1 MGAMQQLTVG
11 HVLTRS
17 LSANTRLA
25 YEKGWRRFVCFC
37 EETGREAMEAT
48 GEDVAQFLVHTAS
61 QPRSRRA
68 TTGGNRPVSL
78 GTLQISL
85 SAINRKYKDAGRESP
100 GHAVVVAAVV
110 HGLTRIRGT
119 DQRKVRAIREYEMRK
134 MLASCDQRAQSEF
147 FRMVA
152 IRDAALLAIG
162 FAGALRR
169 SEICQLNVEDV
180 DFIGRPDEDKGLFL
194 TIRRSKTD
202 QTAKGQRIAIPA
214 GKGLNAVARLHRWLA
229 LSQATDGPLFQSLW
243 RGGRLRGRR
252 LHHSDI
258 PRLVKHYVQAI
269 GLDPAEYSGHS
280 LRAGFVTSAAVH
292 GARLDKIMEVTRH
305 SSAEMVLRY
314 IRQVEAFEDHAG
326 AAFL

>member
-1 MGAMQQLTVG
+1 MQQLTVG
-11 HVLTRS
+11 GVLTRS
-17 LSANTRLA
+17 LSANTRLT
-25 YEKGWRRFVCFC
+25 YEKGWHRFASFC
-37 EETGREAMEAT
+37 EQTGREAMDAT
-48 GEDVAQFLVHTAS
+48 GHDVAEFLVHAAS
-61 QPRSRRA
+61 QPRSCRA

-100 GHAVVVAAVV
+100 GHTVVVAAVI

-119 DQRKVRAIREYEMRK
+119 GQRKVKAIREYELRK
-134 MLASCDQRAQSEF
+134 MLACCEQRSRSGF
-147 FRMVA
+147 YRVVA
-152 IRDAALLAIG
+152 TRDAALLAIG

-169 SEICQLNVEDV
+169 SEICQLNVDDV
-180 DFIGRPDEDKGLFL
+180 DFLGKPGEDNGLFL
-194 TIRRSKTD
+194 TIRKSKTD
-202 QTAKGQRIAIPA
+202 QTAKGQRIAIPT
-214 GKGLNAVARLHRWLA
+214 GKGLNAVVRLRRWMA
-229 LSQATDGPLFQSLW
+229 LTETKEGPLFQSLW

-258 PRLVKHYVQAI
+258 PRLVKHYVEAI

-314 IRQVEAFEDHAG
+314 IRQVEAFDDHAG